1 MRNLLVRPEK
11 AQRTLWFI
19 HWSLVF
25 FPVFIP
31 CFVLIF
37 IVNQLAFAICTAA
50 WAVSMLPFLF
60 WIPAYFRS
68 LGYSITEDVVKG
80 QKGVFWKRFATVPYH
95 KITNVDITQG
105 PLQRK
110 YNVGTIHCQ
119 TAGAGG
125 QQGAT
130 AELKIE
136 GIRDLEG
143 VKEAILQRAL
153 ISAGTTAQVTTR
165 EAEEVASSDGLSGML
180 KELTAI
186 RELLEKQA
194 AR

>member
-1 MRNLLVRPEK
+1 MGNLQVRPEK
-11 AQRTLWFI
+11 AQKTVWFI

-25 FPVFIP
+25 FPVFIA
-31 CFVLIF
+31 CVILIF
-37 IVNQLAFAICTAA
+37 IVDELVFVICTAA
-50 WAVSMLPFLF
+50 WVVFMLPFLF
-60 WIPAYFRS
+60 WISAYFRS
-68 LGYSITEDVVKG
+68 LEYSVTEDVVKG
-80 QKGVFWKRFATVPYH
+80 QKGVFWKRYATVPYH

-110 YNVGTIHCQ
+110 YDVGTIHCQ

-130 AELKIE
+130 AELKME
-136 GIRDLEG
+136 GLKDLEE
-143 VKEAILQRAL
+143 VKEAIMQRAL
-153 ISAGTTAQVTTR
+153 ISAGTGAQVATR
-165 EAEEVASSDGLSGML
+165 EAEEVASSDRLSRML

-194 AR
+194 AG

>member
-1 MRNLLVRPEK
+1 
-11 AQRTLWFI
+11 
-19 HWSLVF
+19 
-25 FPVFIP
+25 
-31 CFVLIF
+31 
-37 IVNQLAFAICTAA
+37 
-50 WAVSMLPFLF
+50 
-60 WIPAYFRS
+60 
-68 LGYSITEDVVKG
+68 
-80 QKGVFWKRFATVPYH
+80 VFWKRFATVPYH

-130 AELKIE
+130 AELKME

-165 EAEEVASSDGLSGML
+165 EAEEVASSDRLSGML

>member
-1 MRNLLVRPEK
+1 MDQILVRPERG
-11 AQRTLWFI
+11 QRTVWLI

-31 CFVLIF
+31 CFILIF
-37 IVNQLAFAICTAA
+37 IVNALAFAICSAA
-50 WAVSMLPFLF
+50 WLVFMLPFLF

-68 LGYSITEDVVKG
+68 LEYSITADVVKG

-110 YNVGTIHCQ
+110 YHVGTIHCQ

-130 AELKIE
+130 AELKME
-136 GIRDLEG
+136 GMKDLEG
-143 VKEAILQRAL
+143 LKEAVMVKVGSSAI
-153 ISAGTTAQVTTR
+153 AGTATLPKGAK
-165 EAEEVASSDGLSGML
+165 AEDNSETLGHIL

-186 RELLEKQA
+186 RQLLEKQE
-194 AR
+194 RR